1 MKEGRAVWLVS
12 GNISE
17 DQAKSF
23 IDLQKQGVPIEPM
36 SVNDVIPAKIV
47 APTGNSR
54 VNMDVVDP
62 KNDNSAFISYYQ
74 YNIGNDDL
82 KDELTFKV
90 VSKYLA

>member
-1 MKEGRAVWLVS
+1 VA
-12 GNISE
+12 
-17 DQAKSF
+17 
-23 IDLQKQGVPIEPM
+23 
-36 SVNDVIPAKIV
+36 DVLDV
-47 APTGNSR
+47 RVVGPTGNSR

-74 YNIGNDDL
+74 FNIGNDDL